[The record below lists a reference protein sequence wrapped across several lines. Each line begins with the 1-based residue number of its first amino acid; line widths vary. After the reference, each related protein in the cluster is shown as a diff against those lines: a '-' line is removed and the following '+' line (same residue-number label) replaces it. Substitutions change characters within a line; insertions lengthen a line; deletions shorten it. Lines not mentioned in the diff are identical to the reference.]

1 MVVAEA
7 GKSAGEV
14 AGLGAGVVVTTGGAT
29 GSACFLKGQWMQ
41 AVNING
47 SSQRTNLA
55 GDLIRLNP
63 SCFQHWPTE
72 DAGVPN
78 P

>member
-7 GKSAGEV
+7 GKSVGDV
-14 AGLGAGVVVTTGGAT
+14 TGLGAGAVTTGGAT

-47 SSQRTNLA
+47 NTQRTNLA

-63 SCFQHWPTE
+63 SCLQHWPTE